1 MFSCGIVVISSQF
14 FSFSPCV
21 CPFMYLLSFMDWTC
35 SGSSTSQAP
44 NQDVS
49 CGPCSQRLSSFWFR
63 VDILDGG
70 SPSAYLERNV
80 LCEKLWWRNGW
91 EIQVAPVE
99 IRVYILLAS
108 SHINSCCS
116 PVVGKEWGGREIEL
130 LVASS
135 PDFLLSDIYSSR
147 HLFCHGNTQLTCL
160 VTPLSPHREGTVNTD
175 IFSLGCTF
183 DFNHISV
190 EAPAPGTTASVVSGE
205 D

>member
-1 MFSCGIVVISSQF
+1 M
-14 FSFSPCV
+14 
-21 CPFMYLLSFMDWTC
+21 
-35 SGSSTSQAP
+35 
-44 NQDVS
+44 
-49 CGPCSQRLSSFWFR
+49 
-63 VDILDGG
+63 DILDGG

-99 IRVYILLAS
+99 ISVYILLAS

-116 PVVGKEWGGREIEL
+116 PVVGKEWGGGRIEL

-135 PDFLLSDIYSSR
+135 PNFLLGDIYSSR
-147 HLFCHGNTQLTCL
+147 LPFCHGNTQLTCL

-183 DFNHISV
+183 DFNHIIV
-190 EAPAPGTTASVVSGE
+190 EAPAPGITASVVSGE